1 MLVAH
6 LYSLLV
12 FLSFHDSLDVD
23 AGQMD
28 VFGSKRT
35 NFHYLL
41 HLGRKGGTEGEKK
54 GGREGEGWGEESRD
68 REREKGGVG
77 RRK

>member
-28 VFGSKRT
+28 VFGSKHT
-35 NFHYLL
+35 YFHYLL
-41 HLGRKGGTEGEKK
+41 HLGEEGRDGGRGE
-54 GGREGEGWGEESRD
+54 GREGEEKEG
-68 REREKGGVG
+68 REG
-77 RRK
+77 